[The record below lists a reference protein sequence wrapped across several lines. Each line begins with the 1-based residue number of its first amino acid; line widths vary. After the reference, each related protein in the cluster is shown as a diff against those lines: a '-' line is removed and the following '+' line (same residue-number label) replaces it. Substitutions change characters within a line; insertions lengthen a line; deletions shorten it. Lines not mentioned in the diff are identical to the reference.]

1 MKETKKKKKLVRV
14 QYSDKKIK
22 KSLKQS
28 RQEEKEI

>member
-1 MKETKKKKKLVRV
+1 MKERKKKKKLVRV

-22 KSLKQS
+22 KSFKQS